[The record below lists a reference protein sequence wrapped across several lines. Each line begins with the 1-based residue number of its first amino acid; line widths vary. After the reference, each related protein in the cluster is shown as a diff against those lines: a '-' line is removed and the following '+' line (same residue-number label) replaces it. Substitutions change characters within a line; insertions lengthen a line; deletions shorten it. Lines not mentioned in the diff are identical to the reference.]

1 MFTANSFFVAKSLM
15 TYRLASDTFVT
26 SCFMAKSLMTDR
38 LASDAFV
45 TKSFTS
51 DALLSV
57 TYMAN
62 RHVFSDALMTGALV
76 ASGSF
81 VASLKKT
88 FLIAEKRS
96 LFDIMASS
104 LAMHWFMVE
113 VILHF
118 IVVEIMCIVV
128 VKAMVHSAFMEV
140 DWLDIMGVIKCVL
153 QAAMVTHM
161 SVHMHHEVCRVVSSD
176 LLLHCMLG

>member
-1 MFTANSFFVAKSLM
+1 MFTADSFFVAKSLM

-26 SCFMAKSLMTDR
+26 
-38 LASDAFV
+38 
-45 TKSFTS
+45 KSFTS
-51 DALLSV
+51 DAFLSV
-57 TYMAN
+57 TNMAN
-62 RHVFSDALMTGALV
+62 RHMFSDALMTGALV

-96 LFDIMASS
+96 LFDITASS

-118 IVVEIMCIVV
+118 IVVEIICIVV
-128 VKAMVHSAFMEV
+128 VKAME
-140 DWLDIMGVIKCVL
+140 
-153 QAAMVTHM
+153 
-161 SVHMHHEVCRVVSSD
+161 
-176 LLLHCMLG
+176 